1 MPDCLRLL
9 TKEKCDLNMRIETK
23 RTELEHLKKEL
34 KTFERLNFLNVSTD
48 PESKRVERKIQ
59 KLSNEIAKLKKS

>member
-1 MPDCLRLL
+1 
-9 TKEKCDLNMRIETK
+9 MRIETK